1 MTTTNSR
8 PRKPLIGLDWWAV
21 LLSLAA
27 ALLIKSGVIR
37 SIPW

>member
-1 MTTTNSR
+1 MTTTNPHR
-8 PRKPLIGLDWWAV
+8 RKPAIGLDWWAV

-27 ALLIKSGVIR
+27 ALLIKAGVLK